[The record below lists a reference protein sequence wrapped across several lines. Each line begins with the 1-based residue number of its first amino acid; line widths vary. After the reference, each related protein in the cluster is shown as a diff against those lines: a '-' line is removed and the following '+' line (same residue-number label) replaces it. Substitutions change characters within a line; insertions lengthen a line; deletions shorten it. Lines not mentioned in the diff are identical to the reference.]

1 MQTIGER
8 FGHRSKPI
16 ITLEGEYVT
25 GPVYVGIELEFSNVV
40 HYEHGLLWW
49 SWHSDGS
56 IRGERTGELVLCVP
70 THPRGLDRALAEY
83 RECVAQHVTINES
96 CGVHVHVDVC
106 DLTFEEL
113 RGVLLLYSVL
123 ERTLYKY
130 CGGSRENNNF
140 CVPLGECG
148 DRLSW
153 FRGGISINNDL
164 RYCGLNI
171 AAVRKF
177 GSIEFRMHPG
187 CTSPTRI
194 GAWVG
199 ICARIKEFGRTCT
212 PESIYNMLYGSSGTF
227 LTETMGRH
235 AGHLLP
241 CVSTNDLVDGAREG
255 KEIYYATNLLGSEK
269 RMISNRSKYKTKAL
283 YSPYDVWSQKQRRDT
298 APPLV
303 ESLSEYLAS
312 ARPYNVV
319 LEDYVGPDHIVPI
332 NRSDFEGEF

>member
-1 MQTIGER
+1 MQTVGER
-8 FGHRSKPI
+8 FGHRSKQV
-16 ITLEGEYVT
+16 ITQTGEYVT
-25 GPVYVGIELEFSNVV
+25 SPVYVGIELEFSNVV
-40 HYEHGLLWW
+40 HYERNLLWW
-49 SWHSDGS
+49 TWHADGS
-56 IRGERTGELVLCVP
+56 IRGERPGELVLRKP
-70 THPRGLDRALAEY
+70 TDPRGLDMALAEY
-83 RECVAQHVTINES
+83 REYVAQHVTINES

-130 CGGSRENNNF
+130 CGNSRENNNF

-164 RYCGLNI
+164 RYCGLNL

-177 GSIEFRMHPG
+177 GSLEFRMHPG

-194 GAWVG
+194 GAWAG

-212 PESIYNMLYGSSGTF
+212 PESVYNMLCGAKDASSFCAEVLGT
-227 LTETMGRH
+227 H
-235 AGHLLP
+235 AALLFIYA
-241 CVSTNDLVDGAREG
+241 STKDLLDGAREG

-269 RMISNRSKYKTKAL
+269 RMISSRSKSKTKAL
-283 YSPYDVWSQKQRRDT
+283 YSPYDVWQNKVT
-298 APPLV
+298 TGV
-303 ESLSEYLAS
+303 
-312 ARPYNVV
+312 
-319 LEDYVGPDHIVPI
+319 
-332 NRSDFEGEF
+332 F

>member
-1 MQTIGER
+1 MQTVGER
-8 FGHRSKPI
+8 FGFRSKPI

-25 GPVYVGIELEFSNVV
+25 SPVYVGIELEFSNVV
-40 HYEHGLLWW
+40 HYERNLLWW
-49 SWHSDGS
+49 SWHTDGS
-56 IRGERTGELVLCVP
+56 IRGERTGELVLRTP
-70 THPRGLDRALAEY
+70 THPRGLDMALAEY

-130 CGGSRENNNF
+130 CGSSRENNNF

-164 RYCGLNI
+164 RYCGLNL
-171 AAVRKF
+171 ASVRKF

-194 GAWVG
+194 GAWAG
-199 ICARIKEFGRTCT
+199 ICARIKEFGRMCT
-212 PESIYNMLYGSSGTF
+212 PESVYNMLYLDLDVF
-227 LTETMGRH
+227 LLDAMGQH
-235 AGHLLP
+235 GNLLDEN
-241 CVSTNDLVDGAREG
+241 TTTKDLMDGAREG

-269 RMISNRSKYKTKAL
+269 RMISSRSKSKSKAL
-283 YSPYDVWSQKQRRDT
+283 YSPYDVWQNKVT
-298 APPLV
+298 TGA
-303 ESLSEYLAS
+303 
-312 ARPYNVV
+312 
-319 LEDYVGPDHIVPI
+319 
-332 NRSDFEGEF
+332 F